1 VARRSGEKGDKRPT
15 PSIADALREWVERT
29 PSAPAVEGPR
39 GSLTYGELWA
49 RAEAAAGSLRR
60 AGLGRG
66 GIAALRVSNPGARIV
81 GMVGTLLA
89 GGAYLA
95 LDDDLPGERLEFLLA
110 DSRPQV
116 VVTEESLLAGAA
128 STIRPGPDDLAC
140 VFYTSGTTG
149 RPKGV
154 PLRHRGV
161 TRLFGGDEPMRLEPG
176 MRMSHFSNV
185 MFDATTLEVWG
196 PLLQGG
202 TVVCLPRHAL
212 LELPTLAVLIA
223 ERRLDAMFVTTALFR
238 EIAAREPAA
247 FARLDALW
255 VGGEALDAKSA
266 AAVLEAGAPRR
277 FYNLYG
283 PTETTTLA
291 SYFDLRSCELRGP
304 AVPIGRPVPHTS
316 VYVLDP
322 ELRPVPRGELGEIF
336 VGGDGLGPGYL
347 GRPDLTAERFLPDPF
362 AARPGARM
370 YRTGDLARVLPDGA
384 LVFSG
389 RRDRQVKVSGFRIE
403 LEELETLVA
412 EHPEVGGCV
421 VEVEEDGDRRR
432 SLVAFVACPPALTE
446 ERLRSWLA
454 ERLPQ
459 YLVPSRIVRASGLPL
474 TPNGKVDRARVRAH
488 LDERHDEPRAG
499 GGTDGLEAAVADAWA
514 SVLGVPVV
522 ERSRNFFDVGG
533 TSLLLLTLQAELQAR
548 LGRAPEVRELLRH
561 TTVEAQAR
569 LLAGEGEEPVAG
581 KDELPDA
588 LNARARLR
596 RRRALAGDVRG

>member
-1 VARRSGEKGDKRPT
+1 MA
-15 PSIADALREWVERT
+15 
-29 PSAPAVEGPR
+29 
-39 GSLTYGELWA
+39 
-49 RAEAAAGSLRR
+49 
-60 AGLGRG
+60 
-66 GIAALRVSNPGARIV
+66 
-81 GMVGTLLA
+81 GTLLA

-95 LDDDLPGERLEFLLA
+95 LDDDLPKERLEFLLA

-116 VVTEESLLAGAA
+116 VVTEELLAGRDTAGGA
-128 STIRPGPDDLAC
+128 SSARPRPDDLAC

-176 MRMSHFSNV
+176 MRMSHLSNV

-202 TVVCLPRHAL
+202 TVVCLPRHAF
-212 LELPTLAVLIA
+212 LELPTLGTLIA

-238 EIAAREPAA
+238 EIAARVPAA
-247 FARLDALW
+247 FAGLQALY

-266 AAVLEAGAPRR
+266 GAVLEAGPPRR

-291 SYFDLRSCELRGP
+291 SFFDVRAGELAGP

-316 VYVLDP
+316 TYVLDT
-322 ELRPVPRGELGEIF
+322 ELRPVPQGEVGEIF

-347 GRPDLTAERFLPDPF
+347 GKPGLTAARYLPDPF

-370 YRTGDLARVLPDGA
+370 YRTGDLARALPDGS
-384 LVFSG
+384 LVFCG

-403 LEELETLVA
+403 LEEVETLVG

-421 VEVEEDGDRRR
+421 VEVEEDGDGRRR
-432 SLVAFVACPPALTE
+432 LAAFVACPPELTE
-446 ERLRSWLA
+446 TRLRGWLA

-459 YLVPSRIVRASGLPL
+459 YLVPSRIVRAPGLPL
-474 TPNGKVDRARVRAH
+474 TPNGKVDRARVRAR
-488 LDERHDEPRAG
+488 LDDGHGEPPAADEA
-499 GGTDGLEAAVADAWA
+499 DELEAAVAQAWA
-514 SVLGVPVV
+514 SVLGVPAV

-533 TSLLLLTLQAELQAR
+533 TSLLLLTLQAELEAR
-548 LGRAPEVRELLRH
+548 LGRAPEVRDLLRH

-569 LLAGEGEEPVAG
+569 LLAGDEEPAAIE
-581 KDELPDA
+581 DELPDA
-588 LNARARLR
+588 LDARARLR
-596 RRRALAGDVRG
+596 RRRALAGDAHG